1 LSEDA
6 FEYKPEIP
14 VVQSQQDIARKY
26 RFDKLGGFAKRRRLS
41 DDHALHLKQVPIVEH
56 IDILPKDTA
65 TEVKYGKVWLQRY
78 GISLTWLSIGNARN
92 LLLDLKRSM
101 TLSI

>member
-14 VVQSQQDIARKY
+14 VVQTQQDITRKY

-41 DDHALHLKQVPIVEH
+41 DDALHLKQVPTVEH
-56 IDILPKDTA
+56 RDILPKDTA

-78 GISLTWLSIGNARN
+78 
-92 LLLDLKRSM
+92 
-101 TLSI
+101 